1 MTHDKRIK
9 SLKITIIASAG
20 VALFMF
26 ASLFTPLREVM
37 SFFLD
42 LVHMPL
48 DGAQSLSRDT
58 EEVLTAISAG
68 IFFGFCVLLW
78 QVTTEVYVKDP
89 LLGRRMILSSV
100 VAWFVIDTTGS
111 LIVGA
116 WMNGILNTVFLI
128 ALISP
133 VLRQQEKLQVDMV

>member
-9 SLKITIIASAG
+9 SLKITIIASG
-20 VALFMF
+20 GFALFMF

-48 DGAQSLSRDT
+48 DGTQSLSRDT

-78 QVTTEVYVKDP
+78 QVTTEVYAKDP

-100 VAWFVIDTTGS
+100 FAWYAIDTTGS

-116 WMNGILNTVFLI
+116 WMNAILNTVFLA
-128 ALISP
+128 ALVTP
-133 VLRQQEKLQVDMV
+133 VLRPAAASNAQTA

>member
-1 MTHDKRIK
+1 MTHDKSIK

-20 VALFMF
+20 FALFMF

-100 VAWFVIDTTGS
+100 IAWYLVDTTGS

-133 VLRQQEKLQVDMV
+133 VLQRQEKLQADMV

>member
-1 MTHDKRIK
+1 MTHDKSIK

-20 VALFMF
+20 FALFMF

-48 DGAQSLSRDT
+48 DGAQNLSRDT

-100 VAWFVIDTTGS
+100 IAWYVIDTTGS

-133 VLRQQEKLQVDMV
+133 VLQRQENLQADMV

>member
-1 MTHDKRIK
+1 MTHDKSIK

-20 VALFMF
+20 FALFMF

-42 LVHMPL
+42 FVHMPL
-48 DGAQSLSRDT
+48 DGAQNLSRDT

-100 VAWFVIDTTGS
+100 IAWYVIDTTGS

-133 VLRQQEKLQVDMV
+133 VLQRQENLQADMV

>member
-100 VAWFVIDTTGS
+100 IAWFVIDTTGS

>member
-9 SLKITIIASAG
+9 SLKITILASAG

-100 VAWFVIDTTGS
+100 IAWYVIDTTGS

-116 WMNGILNTVFLI
+116 WMNGILNTVFLA
-128 ALISP
+128 ALIAP
-133 VLRQQEKLQVDMV
+133 VLKPAIASNEQTA

>member
-1 MTHDKRIK
+1 MTHDKSIK

-20 VALFMF
+20 FALFMF

-78 QVTTEVYVKDP
+78 LVTTEVYVKDP

-100 VAWFVIDTTGS
+100 IAWYLVDTTGS

-116 WMNGILNTVFLI
+116 WMNAILNTAFLAALI
-128 ALISP
+128 AP
-133 VLRQQEKLQVDMV
+133 VLKPATASNAQTA

>member
-1 MTHDKRIK
+1 MTHDKSIK

-20 VALFMF
+20 FALFMF

-48 DGAQSLSRDT
+48 DGSQSLSRDT

-100 VAWFVIDTTGS
+100 IAWYVIDTTGS

-133 VLRQQEKLQVDMV
+133 VLQRQENLQADMV

>member
-1 MTHDKRIK
+1 MTHDKSIK

-20 VALFMF
+20 FALFMF

-48 DGAQSLSRDT
+48 DGAQNLSRDT

-100 VAWFVIDTTGS
+100 IAWYVIDTTGS

>member
-9 SLKITIIASAG
+9 SLKITIIASG
-20 VALFMF
+20 GFALFMF
-26 ASLFTPLREVM
+26 ASLFSPLREVM

-58 EEVLTAISAG
+58 EEVLTAILAG

-78 QVTTEVYVKDP
+78 QVTTEVYAKDP

-100 VAWFVIDTTGS
+100 FAWYLVDTTGS

-133 VLRQQEKLQVDMV
+133 VVSQPEIVAPDTV

>member
-1 MTHDKRIK
+1 MTHDKSIK

-20 VALFMF
+20 FALFMF

-37 SFFLD
+37 SFFFD

-48 DGAQSLSRDT
+48 DGAQSLNRDT

-78 QVTTEVYVKDP
+78 QVTTEVYAKDP
-89 LLGRRMILSSV
+89 LLGRRMILTSLLS
-100 VAWFVIDTTGS
+100 WYVIDTTGS

-116 WMNGILNTVFLI
+116 WMNAILNTVFLV
-128 ALISP
+128 ALTAP
-133 VLRQQEKLQVDMV
+133 VLKPTAASNAQTA

>member
-9 SLKITIIASAG
+9 SLKINILASAG
-20 VALFMF
+20 FALFMF

-100 VAWFVIDTTGS
+100 IAWYVIDTTGS

-133 VLRQQEKLQVDMV
+133 VLQRQENLQADMV

>member
-1 MTHDKRIK
+1 MTHDKSIK

-20 VALFMF
+20 FALFMF

-100 VAWFVIDTTGS
+100 IAWYVIDTTGS

-133 VLRQQEKLQVDMV
+133 VLQRQENLQADMV

>member
-9 SLKITIIASAG
+9 SLKITIIASG
-20 VALFMF
+20 GFALFMF

-78 QVTTEVYVKDP
+78 QVTTEVYVRDP
-89 LLGRRMILSSV
+89 LLGRRMILTSV
-100 VAWFVIDTTGS
+100 LSWYVIDTTGS

-116 WMNGILNTVFLI
+116 WMNAILNTVFLA
-128 ALISP
+128 ALITP
-133 VLRQQEKLQVDMV
+133 VLKPAAISNAQTA